1 MANYQDIADWHVF
14 LSPSRSS
21 EGSRRA
27 RLRPVR
33 MSTPARKRL
42 MRDFKRL
49 QLDPPAGISG
59 APQDNNIMLW
69 NAVIFGPDDTPWDGG
84 TFKLT
89 LQFTEDYPNKPPTV
103 RFVSRMFH
111 PNIYADGSICLDILQ
126 NQWSPIYDVAA
137 ILTSIQ
143 SLLCD
148 PNPNS
153 PANSEAARMFSE
165 NKREYNRRPKLSA
178 RRARLRPVRM
188 STPARKRLMRD
199 FRRLQQDP
207 PAGISGAPQDNNIM
221 LWNAVIFGP
230 DDTPWDGGT
239 FKLTLQFTEDYPN
252 KPPTVRFVSRMFHP
266 NIYADGSICLDILQN
281 QWSPIYDVAAIL
293 TSIQSLLCDP
303 NPNSPANSEAARMFS
318 ENKRDY
324 NRRVR
329 KLSSIHQFWPLIESL
344 RRHRGLR
351 MEAHGSGFRRVFVLA
366 FCVAGIWSAY
376 IYQGV
381 LQETLSTK
389 RFGSDGKR
397 FEHLSFLNL
406 AQNVVC
412 LIWSYIMIKLWS
424 SRITGGAPWWT
435 YWSAGITNTIGPA
448 MGIEALKYISY
459 PAQVLAK
466 SSKMIPVMLMGT
478 LVYGIK
484 YTFPEYMCTFLVAGG
499 VSTFALLKTSS
510 KTISKLAHP
519 NAPLGYGLCFLNL
532 AFDGFTNATQDS
544 ISARYPKTSAWDIML
559 GMNLWG
565 TIYNVIYMFGWPHG
579 TGYHAIEFCRQ
590 HPEAAWDILLYCL
603 CGAVG
608 QNFIFLTISRFGSL
622 ANTTITTTRKFVS
635 IVVSSVLS
643 GNPLSSKQWGCV
655 VMVFSGL
662 SYQIYLKWRK
672 LQKLQRK
679 RKTT

>member
-1 MANYQDIADWHVF
+1 
-14 LSPSRSS
+14 
-21 EGSRRA
+21 
-27 RLRPVR
+27 
-33 MSTPARKRL
+33 
-42 MRDFKRL
+42 
-49 QLDPPAGISG
+49 
-59 APQDNNIMLW
+59 
-69 NAVIFGPDDTPWDGG
+69 
-84 TFKLT
+84 
-89 LQFTEDYPNKPPTV
+89 
-103 RFVSRMFH
+103 
-111 PNIYADGSICLDILQ
+111 
-126 NQWSPIYDVAA
+126 
-137 ILTSIQ
+137 
-143 SLLCD
+143 
-148 PNPNS
+148 
-153 PANSEAARMFSE
+153 
-165 NKREYNRRPKLSA
+165 
-178 RRARLRPVRM
+178 
-188 STPARKRLMRD
+188 
-199 FRRLQQDP
+199 
-207 PAGISGAPQDNNIM
+207 
-221 LWNAVIFGP
+221 
-230 DDTPWDGGT
+230 
-239 FKLTLQFTEDYPN
+239 
-252 KPPTVRFVSRMFHP
+252 
-266 NIYADGSICLDILQN
+266 
-281 QWSPIYDVAAIL
+281 
-293 TSIQSLLCDP
+293 
-303 NPNSPANSEAARMFS
+303 
-318 ENKRDY
+318 
-324 NRRVR
+324 
-329 KLSSIHQFWPLIESL
+329 
-344 RRHRGLR
+344 

-459 PAQVLAK
+459 PAQASYELCCPFLQVLAK